1 MSLFRPSTPDAQSNR
16 LADAARRF
24 AALLPVLALAAL
36 TGLTVIAVQ
45 RSQQTELQPA
55 PKRHLPDY
63 YAENFSATMLTP
75 QGAVHYRLRAQRAVH
90 YEDTDEIEALAPRAR
105 AFSSAQPGQPN
116 PPPVTI
122 TAENGQING
131 DGDIVTLIG
140 AVRMTRPP
148 AAAPRGTGP
157 LLVASE
163 RMKLLL
169 EDDVVISDVPVVL
182 ENGPSRIAG
191 KRMRFDNVRREL
203 ELDGAVQGTIVKR

>member
-1 MSLFRPSTPDAQSNR
+1 MSRNT
-16 LADAARRF
+16 
-24 AALLPVLALAAL
+24 
-36 TGLTVIAVQ
+36 
-45 RSQQTELQPA
+45 LQPA

-75 QGAVHYRLRAQRAVH
+75 QGAAHYRLRAQRAVH
-90 YEDTDEIEALAPRAR
+90 YEDSDEIEAQAPRAR
-105 AFSSAQPGQPN
+105 AFSPDQ
-116 PPPVTI
+116 PPVTI
-122 TAENGQING
+122 TSETGRING
-131 DGDIVTLIG
+131 DGDVITLIG

-148 AAAPRGTGP
+148 AAAPRTTGP

-163 RMKLLL
+163 RMTLLL
-169 EDDVVISDVPVVL
+169 EDDVVVSDVPVVL